1 VVRIHLPSSGESV
14 MWSLQSPSGSGDDLP
29 LLNALNSA
37 ILASKSLKSGGCQ

>member
-1 VVRIHLPSSGESV
+1 
-14 MWSLQSPSGSGDDLP
+14 MWSLQSPSGSGDDDLP